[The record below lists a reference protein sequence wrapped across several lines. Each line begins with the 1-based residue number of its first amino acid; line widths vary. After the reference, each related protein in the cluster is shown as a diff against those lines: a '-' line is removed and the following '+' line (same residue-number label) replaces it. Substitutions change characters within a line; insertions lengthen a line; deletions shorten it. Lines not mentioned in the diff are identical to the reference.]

1 MFFQIESPRWLIKAG
16 RTEEA
21 LDGLSRVRRLPRDH
35 ECIEWEMETV
45 WKQIAQENELGADR
59 SFLAK
64 LKEAFSKGTRN
75 RLLTGMA
82 LMLLQN
88 LSGINALNYYS
99 PTIFKSLGFTGTS
112 VGLLATGIF
121 GIVKTSGTI
130 MFMLFAVDRLGRRP
144 AMLLGSCGAMVA
156 MFYLAGFSKLSG
168 SFEGHATKDAG
179 AYVAILMVYI
189 FAVFYSFSWN
199 GVPWIF
205 W

>member
-1 MFFQIESPRWLIKAG
+1 
-16 RTEEA
+16 
-21 LDGLSRVRRLPRDH
+21 
-35 ECIEWEMETV
+35 
-45 WKQIAQENELGADR
+45 
-59 SFLAK
+59 
-64 LKEAFSKGTRN
+64 
-75 RLLTGMA
+75 MA

-88 LSGINALNYYS
+88 SSGINALNYYS

-130 MFMLFAVDRLGRRP
+130 IFMLFAVDRLGRRP

-168 SFEGHATKDAG
+168 SFDGHAMKDAG
-179 AYVAILMVYI
+179 AYIAILMVYI